1 MRAAYATWHDPQCA
15 DLTDGLSCVLFCVI
29 LQKPAGRRP
38 PANLRRSNSSDSDKT
53 TTDQPQQQRAAA
65 AVPAAASVS
74 AEEVALRQELG
85 AMKLMGLQKRALG
98 AGVSE
103 DELED
108 AMEADEPKA
117 ALISLIVLSE
127 LSSRAVVAAE
137 PAAAEFEQQQGVDT
151 WQDNED
157 EEGQVSDGGK
167 KKKGK
172 KSKNKSPTA
181 AEIAAVRQTEQNR
194 KEKKKMKASFPFA
207 TTGSGPLQKEKRR
220 TQKDNCAFSFLF
232 RTTGDEEAARPV
244 PAASGGASSR

>member
-1 MRAAYATWHDPQCA
+1 
-15 DLTDGLSCVLFCVI
+15 
-29 LQKPAGRRP
+29 
-38 PANLRRSNSSDSDKT
+38 
-53 TTDQPQQQRAAA
+53 
-65 AVPAAASVS
+65 
-74 AEEVALRQELG
+74 
-85 AMKLMGLQKRALG
+85 MKLMGLQKRALG

-103 DELED
+103 DDLED

-137 PAAAEFEQQQGVDT
+137 PAAAELEQQQGVDT

-157 EEGQVSDGGK
+157 EEGQVSDGGKKK

-194 KEKKKMKASFPFA
+194 TEQKRKESIFSFCHDRFGTFTEGKKKNPERQLCLFFSFPHN
-207 TTGSGPLQKEKRR
+207 RR
-220 TQKDNCAFSFLF
+220 
-232 RTTGDEEAARPV
+232 
-244 PAASGGASSR
+244 

>member
-1 MRAAYATWHDPQCA
+1 MRAAYATWHDPQRA
-15 DLTDGLSCVLFCVI
+15 DLTDGLSCVWFCVI

-74 AEEVALRQELG
+74 AEEAALRQELG

-103 DELED
+103 DDLED

-137 PAAAEFEQQQGVDT
+137 PAAAELEQQQGVDT

-167 KKKGK
+167 KKKKKGK

-181 AEIAAVRQTEQNR
+181 AEIAAVRQTEQKR
-194 KEKKKMKASFPFA
+194 KEKKASFPFA

>member
-1 MRAAYATWHDPQCA
+1 M
-15 DLTDGLSCVLFCVI
+15 
-29 LQKPAGRRP
+29 
-38 PANLRRSNSSDSDKT
+38 
-53 TTDQPQQQRAAA
+53 
-65 AVPAAASVS
+65 
-74 AEEVALRQELG
+74 RQELG

-137 PAAAEFEQQQGVDT
+137 PAAAELEQQQGVDT

-194 KEKKKMKASFPFA
+194 TEKKRKHLFLLPRQVRDLYRRKKEEPRKTIVPFLFFSFPHN
-207 TTGSGPLQKEKRR
+207 RR
-220 TQKDNCAFSFLF
+220 
-232 RTTGDEEAARPV
+232 
-244 PAASGGASSR
+244 

>member
-1 MRAAYATWHDPQCA
+1 
-15 DLTDGLSCVLFCVI
+15 LFCVI

-74 AEEVALRQELG
+74 AEEAALRQELG

-137 PAAAEFEQQQGVDT
+137 PAAAELEQQQGVDT

-194 KEKKKMKASFPFA
+194 TEQNRKESIFSFCHDRFGTFTEGKKKNPERQLCLFFSFPHN
-207 TTGSGPLQKEKRR
+207 RR
-220 TQKDNCAFSFLF
+220 
-232 RTTGDEEAARPV
+232 
-244 PAASGGASSR
+244 